1 MQAISINSAQSLPP
15 ISLLN
20 SLSVLADLPSDGCF
34 AHNLGP
40 KCRTECLL

>member
-15 ISLLN
+15 MSLLN
-20 SLSVLADLPSDGCF
+20 SLSVLADLPSVGSF

-40 KCRTECLL
+40 RCHSECLP